1 MLALVVDDSRMA
13 RYVLGKMLKE
23 QGIDVDAVESAEEAL
38 GYLCGKHPDM
48 IFMDHTMPG
57 MNGIQALRAIKN
69 DPKTTAIPIM
79 MYTSKEGEVYMSQ
92 ARKAGAA
99 EVLPKQLK
107 PEQLTEVLQR
117 QQLLPEG
124 AQPAVAAND
133 DNEADLRF
141 DDIITANDTGE
152 DIIQVARAAEE
163 SVSNRQFTHQV
174 RHLLQ
179 QHKEELAE
187 QSQARTEHL
196 IGTLEER
203 LEHLAQGL
211 DAATQQFTAE
221 HRLQRGNQ
229 PRWIALLTVLTAA
242 IVMIWLMVSN
252 TRLSTQ
258 LGDTRLA
265 LSEQQQQQNSIATQA
280 EASASQ
286 LAERLKVSEAR
297 SGQLIQGL
305 QNALEWSLNQ
315 TSQTP
320 WGLAPF
326 NDALAERL
334 DALLP
339 YLSSA
344 GFTGTLTLTSHLGQF
359 CTIAQ
364 ESGEA
369 SLPAPDSSATLCHVD
384 NPRDHEAIHQGTAKT
399 AGFEDFLV
407 AAESRFGDQI
417 RIELRTAGTRL
428 PIQPYPDLT
437 SEMNAGEWNEV
448 AASNHRVDWQ
458 IQASQP

>member
-13 RYVLGKMLKE
+13 RYVLGKMLQE

-117 QQLLPEG
+117 QQLLPEAG
-124 AQPAVAAND
+124 QRSVAAND
-133 DNEADLRF
+133 EGDETLRF

-163 SVSNRQFTHQV
+163 SVSNRQFTQQV

-179 QHKEELAE
+179 QHKDELAE
-187 QSQARTEHL
+187 QSHARTEHL
-196 IGTLEER
+196 IGALEER
-203 LEHLAQGL
+203 LERLAQGL

-221 HRLQRGNQ
+221 HRLQHGNK
-229 PRWIALLTVLTAA
+229 PRWIALLTTLTAA
-242 IVMIWLMVSN
+242 VVLIWLMVSN
-252 TRLSTQ
+252 TRLTQQ
-258 LGDTRLA
+258 LGDTRQA
-265 LSEQQQQQNSIATQA
+265 LNEQQQQQSTLTTQA
-280 EASASQ
+280 KASASQ
-286 LAERLKVSEAR
+286 LEETLKANQASSA
-297 SGQLIQGL
+297 QLIQGL
-305 QNALEWSLNQ
+305 QNALEWSLNE
-315 TSQTP
+315 TSQIP
-320 WGLAPF
+320 WGQVPF

-334 DALLP
+334 GSLLP
-339 YLSSA
+339 YLATA

-359 CTIAQ
+359 CTVAQ
-364 ESGEA
+364 ESGTA
-369 SLPAPDSSATLCHVD
+369 ALPATDSSATLCHVD
-384 NPRDHEAIHQGTAKT
+384 TPRDHEAIHQGTSKT
-399 AGFEDFLV
+399 PGFEEFLNDV
-407 AAESRFGDQI
+407 DYRYGDQF

-437 SEMNAGEWNEV
+437 SEMSAGEWNAV
-448 AASNHRVDWQ
+448 AARNHRVDWQ
-458 IQASQP
+458 IQANQP